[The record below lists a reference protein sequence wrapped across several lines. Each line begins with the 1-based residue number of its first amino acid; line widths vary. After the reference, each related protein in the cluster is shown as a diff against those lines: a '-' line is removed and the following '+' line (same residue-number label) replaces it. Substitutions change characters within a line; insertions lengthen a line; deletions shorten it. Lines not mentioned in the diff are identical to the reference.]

1 MERLCAHRGNSSEGT
16 PFTRSLTCRGGTRS
30 GGENNHSVPRCAC
43 EAAPAQ
49 AERCR
54 CKVILG
60 RHCLHLCC
68 SALFRRCCT
77 VWYILIWVLLRGYK
91 PNSPAVQ
98 VVFLWAQL
106 APWNCPPVVQRETAS
121 AVHTD
126 WAGSS
131 SAAFKLLFL
140 LDLSGREEA
149 KQNLITAITLCFER
163 CLKASA
169 ETLSAF
175 AIALG
180 QKQ

>member
-1 MERLCAHRGNSSEGT
+1 MQSHTGKALFAPMLLCFVQEMLYSLVHSYLGPPKRLQT
-16 PFTRSLTCRGGTRS
+16 QQPRS
-30 GGENNHSVPRCAC
+30 GSGFSVGSAGPM
-43 EAAPAQ
+43 ELPT
-49 AERCR
+49 
-54 CKVILG
+54 
-60 RHCLHLCC
+60 CC
-68 SALFRRCCT
+68 
-77 VWYILIWVLLRGYK
+77 
-91 PNSPAVQ
+91 
-98 VVFLWAQL
+98 
-106 APWNCPPVVQRETAS
+106 PWETAS

-169 ETLSAF
+169 TLSAF

>member
-1 MERLCAHRGNSSEGT
+1 MECLCAHRGNSSEGT

-30 GGENNHSVPRCAC
+30 GGENNHSVPQCAC

-49 AERCR
+49 VERCR

-91 PNSPAVQ
+91 PNSPAVE

-106 APWNCPPVVQRETAS
+106 APWNCPPVVLGKQP
-121 AVHTD
+121 
-126 WAGSS
+126 
-131 SAAFKLLFL
+131 LLYTQTG
-140 LDLSGREEA
+140 LDLPLLPSNCYFCSICLGEK
-149 KQNLITAITLCFER
+149 KQSKI
-163 CLKASA
+163 
-169 ETLSAF
+169 
-175 AIALG
+175 
-180 QKQ
+180 

>member
-30 GGENNHSVPRCAC
+30 GGENNHSVPQCAC

-49 AERCR
+49 VERCR

-91 PNSPAVQ
+91 PNSPAVE

-140 LDLSGREEA
+140 LDLSG
-149 KQNLITAITLCFER
+149 
-163 CLKASA
+163 
-169 ETLSAF
+169 
-175 AIALG
+175 
-180 QKQ
+180 

>member
-1 MERLCAHRGNSSEGT
+1 MECLCAHRGNSSEGT

-30 GGENNHSVPRCAC
+30 GGENNHSVPQCAC

-49 AERCR
+49 VERCR

-91 PNSPAVQ
+91 PNSPAVE

-106 APWNCPPVVQRETAS
+106 ASRNCPPVVLGKQP
-121 AVHTD
+121 
-126 WAGSS
+126 
-131 SAAFKLLFL
+131 LLYTQTG
-140 LDLSGREEA
+140 LDLPLLPSNCYFCSICLVEK
-149 KQNLITAITLCFER
+149 KQSKI
-163 CLKASA
+163 
-169 ETLSAF
+169 
-175 AIALG
+175 
-180 QKQ
+180 